1 MSDKDISNSSL
12 LDRMSVEGWIALLLV
27 IISGVASHTTLA
39 NDQSTTAKK
48 VAAIESK
55 QAEVQKSVQ
64 GIQTDVAII
73 KNDLKHLEQQRED
86 IRAIRKLLEKQ
97 Q

>member
-1 MSDKDISNSSL
+1 
-12 LDRMSVEGWIALLLV
+12 
-27 IISGVASHTTLA
+27 
-39 NDQSTTAKK
+39 
-48 VAAIESK
+48 
-55 QAEVQKSVQ
+55 VQKSVQ